1 LAVLGFSNFLLSL
14 LCPWDDNLSALV
26 HNEGM
31 KQVVIDII
39 ETPIDT
45 AAVLSQVQ
53 SPLAGASLLFV
64 GVTRE
69 MTGDRQTSFLH
80 YECLESMARK
90 KMNELANAACA
101 RWPLTGCAMT
111 HRLGRLEI
119 SEASIAIAVSSP
131 HRGVAFEAGQWLIDT
146 FKEVV
151 PIWKQ
156 EHWADG
162 TTDWVHPGVDSQTSD
177 LQKVEENATEEPA
190 E

>member
-1 LAVLGFSNFLLSL
+1 
-14 LCPWDDNLSALV
+14 
-26 HNEGM
+26 M
-31 KQVVIDII
+31 KQIVIDIVQ
-39 ETPIDT
+39 TPIDT
-45 AAVLSQVQ
+45 AAVLSTVQ
-53 SPLAGASLLFV
+53 SPLAGAALLFV

-69 MTGDRQTSFLH
+69 ITGERQTSFLH
-80 YECLESMARK
+80 YECHESMARK
-90 KMNELANAACA
+90 KMTELANAACT

-131 HRGVAFEAGQWLIDT
+131 HRAAAFEAGQWLIDT

-162 TTDWVHPGVDSQTSD
+162 TTDWVHPGLDSPPGDNPQLKS
-177 LQKVEENATEEPA
+177 QQVEESTSKGIA